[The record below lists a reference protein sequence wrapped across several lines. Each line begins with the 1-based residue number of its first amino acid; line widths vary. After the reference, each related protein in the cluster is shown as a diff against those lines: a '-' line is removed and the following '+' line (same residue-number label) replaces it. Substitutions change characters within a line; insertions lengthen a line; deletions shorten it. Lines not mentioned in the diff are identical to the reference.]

1 MKFIKKLFIK
11 NYKNVNNPSV
21 HHKYGVVAGTI
32 GIIFNLVMFIL
43 GIIIGVISNSITLI
57 IQSIAN
63 LTDAGSSII
72 TLVGFK
78 LASKP
83 ADKEHPFG
91 HARVEYICGFMITII
106 MLIVGAI
113 SAKSSFE
120 KIITPEEITI
130 NIFTFTIIGITI
142 AIKIFLMILYN
153 NFSKDIESDTL
164 KASSVDAR
172 DDMLANIA
180 ILISM
185 IVMNIFNINIDGY
198 IGLAVSL
205 FIIYSAIRMT
215 AETVD
220 PLISVK
226 PNKKLVNKIKKELLS
241 FDGINDMHDLLIHT
255 YGSGST
261 FVSVHVEVPESTSLL
276 DCHELIDKIERH
288 FEDKLKINLTMQVD
302 PINEDD
308 PRTKVIY
315 KKLEDAL
322 HKLNKDLTIHG
333 VRVAYSQTKTRV
345 LFDILEDFNSNLT
358 KKKINAV
365 LKETF
370 KDEPTTFEFVFTIDK
385 PFT

>member
-1 MKFIKKLFIK
+1 MFAFGI
-11 NYKNVNNPSV
+11 
-21 HHKYGVVAGTI
+21 TI
-32 GIIFNLVMFIL
+32 GL
-43 GIIIGVISNSITLI
+43 ISNSIALI
-57 IQSIAN
+57 IQSVAN

-78 LASKP
+78 LSSKP

-113 SAKSSFE
+113 SAKSSIE
-120 KIITPEEITI
+120 KIITPEDITI
-130 NIFTFTIIGITI
+130 NVFTYSILGFTI
-142 AIKIFLMILYN
+142 AIKLFLMILYN

-164 KASSVDAR
+164 KASSIDAR
-172 DDMLANIA
+172 DDMIANIA

-185 IVMNIFNINIDGY
+185 FVMSIFNINIDGV
-198 IGLAVSL
+198 IGLCVSI
-205 FIIYSAIRMT
+205 FIIYSAIKMT
-215 AETVD
+215 ATTID

-261 FVSVHVEVPESTSLL
+261 FVSVHVEVPETTTLL

-308 PRTKVIY
+308 PRTQVIY
-315 KKLEDAL
+315 KKIEETL
-322 HKLNKDLTIHG
+322 HTLNKDLSIHG
-333 VRVAYSQTKTRV
+333 IRVVYGSTTTKV
-345 LFDILEDFNSNLT
+345 MFDILEDFNSHLT
-358 KKKINAV
+358 KRKIIST
-365 LKETF
+365 LKEAF
-370 KDEPTTFEFVFTIDK
+370 KDEQTTYEFIFTIDK